1 MTRMTVRMLV
11 LRQNLIRAKNS
22 MDLCRDNGEKAIYV
36 RPVERGAYT
45 LFGGSAHARTSSI
58 YMSSIYIRMKV
69 KSQTGSGSP
78 LVTMM
83 QAAESLT
90 RKYVTRDCTRDPF
103 FPAFPF
109 GVPNEFGRRGS
120 SGRNRKEAASSAA
133 R

>member
-45 LFGGSAHARTSSI
+45 LCWRERARAHVEHI
-58 YMSSIYIRMKV
+58 YVEHIYKGEGKESDRIRQPTRNDDATRRVAHKKV
-69 KSQTGSGSP
+69 
-78 LVTMM
+78 
-83 QAAESLT
+83 
-90 RKYVTRDCTRDPF
+90 RDPRLHKGPF

-109 GVPNEFGRRGS
+109 RVPNEFGRRGS
-120 SGRNRKEAASSAA
+120 SGRNRKEAASGAA